1 MPTGSDSG
9 RGSRRSVRF
18 LEGKNLFHPLPSGRG
33 DCGLKHGGIL
43 INKTGESS
51 SSPESGGSVRSQ
63 TDAKPRFAAFG
74 PSKPPS
80 GLTEIH
86 ENRSLNGAA
95 KPRPTRNFRAADFIS
110 SLRRQSRPHPPKRQR
125 ASGRVDAR
133 RPIARH
139 SGRPRSDSPR
149 TPISPFPI
157 LDLGP
162 GYATLYQTIDSRFRR
177 AAVEA
182 VPLPHGRLVRRSH
195 PNRRA

>member
-1 MPTGSDSG
+1 MAANSTKLPGASQS
-9 RGSRRSVRF
+9 
-18 LEGKNLFHPLPSGRG
+18 PLGAR
-33 DCGLKHGGIL
+33 LHA
-43 INKTGESS
+43 
-51 SSPESGGSVRSQ
+51 Q
-63 TDAKPRFAAFG
+63 AAKPPQNDDNPRSAEFA

-80 GLTEIH
+80 GLTERP
-86 ENRSLNGAA
+86 ENRSFNGAA

-110 SLRRQSRPHPPKRQR
+110 NLRRQSRPHPPKRQR

-139 SGRPRSDSPR
+139 SGRPRSDSPPR

>member
-1 MPTGSDSG
+1 MGENRTLQAKS
-9 RGSRRSVRF
+9 SRRSPARQR
-18 LEGKNLFHPLPSGRG
+18 RG
-33 DCGLKHGGIL
+33 TAYAG
-43 INKTGESS
+43 SR
-51 SSPESGGSVRSQ
+51 GGSPLAGGGAPAQ
-63 TDAKPRFAAFG
+63 NDDKPRSAEFA

-80 GLTEIH
+80 GLTERH
-86 ENRSLNGAA
+86 ENRSFNGAA
-95 KPRPTRNFRAADFIS
+95 KPRSTRNFRAADFIS